1 MKNGKKNSMQSKT
14 FKTYLPDTRSN
25 FFDSLASTSLEGTL
39 VALMMDP
46 GTRGLLGISYS
57 SQSLPRS
64 YIVQFDNSDTL

>member
-1 MKNGKKNSMQSKT
+1 MERKIVCKSKT
-14 FKTYLPDTRSN
+14 FKTHLPDTRSN

-57 SQSLPRS
+57 
-64 YIVQFDNSDTL
+64 